1 MNSQYNHP
9 NNWEKGELET
19 EIASA
24 VRLAAL
30 DAAETGDTRIGQR
43 VWISRDEVVVLV
55 RASRNPSRNANG
67 GDYDEYVCFTPVNC
81 GILAYG
87 DWSADWDYAD
97 WGGHS
102 VLCQSE
108 ISDLNI
114 LYAKIGEAYE
124 IAARRLTTSEAAAAL
139 GVTRRTVQ
147 RAIRV
152 GTLLATRRGRGW
164 FVTSAAIED
173 YRTNHLRRYG
183 RKSKAG

>member
-9 NNWEKGELET
+9 DNWGKSELET

-24 VRLAAL
+24 VRLAAS
-30 DAAETGDTRIGQR
+30 DAAETGDTRIIGQR

-102 VLCQSE
+102 VLCA
-108 ISDLNI
+108 SDI
-114 LYAKIGEAYE
+114 KSVEALYAEIEKVYEA
-124 IAARRLTTSEAAAAL
+124 AVKVCSTSEAAAAL
-139 GVTRRTVQ
+139 GISKRAVQ

-152 GTLLATRRGRGW
+152 GTLAATRQGRDW
-164 FVTSAAIED
+164 FVSAAAIED
-173 YRTNHLRRYG
+173 YRRDHLRRYG
-183 RKSKAG
+183 RKAK